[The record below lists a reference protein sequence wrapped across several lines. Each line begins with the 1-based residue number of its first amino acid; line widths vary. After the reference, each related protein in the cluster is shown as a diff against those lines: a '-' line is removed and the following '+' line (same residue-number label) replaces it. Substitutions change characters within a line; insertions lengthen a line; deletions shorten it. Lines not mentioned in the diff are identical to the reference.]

1 MNESSRVDA
10 TRVIARRRADG
21 LADKNA
27 RARPPPR
34 APRERRRIE
43 RATSFAAIR
52 RHARA
57 TPFARAP
64 TLDALD
70 ALDAMASSDDDDARP
85 TADARDARAT
95 PEGALERLRRAHGR
109 SASASSARVVRA
121 CDAVERAIAEGDMR
135 VNATSVFAAAFGA
148 LERASARAG
157 TDGSEDALEA
167 LEAVCACAAEAA
179 ADVDG
184 RVIRAKMERTIEVV
198 MGCGRVVSER
208 SPKSMRHVA
217 RLLAS
222 CAAAAAT
229 TKGESG
235 GETSEK
241 HGKRAFQATLNLSID
256 GRPKVRKAAV
266 HALGDVVRR
275 VRGDAAR
282 AAAYGEMT
290 AAFARKIGEAPE
302 RAAAE
307 MQKARGAAGAKDARA
322 RATAAA
328 TEALYMLGA
337 MKVLL
342 PELAE
347 PACGACA
354 DACAGLLD
362 LDEPLLTQHATEAL
376 LALANSPT
384 MDADDGSEGVSA
396 DTIVGLMAP
405 IAAVANANLNT
416 APTMVISLARLLS
429 RAQCKLHAIDAQASA
444 KALPTTFHS
453 LVKLFA
459 SPHEGVAT
467 EVAEALISLVR
478 SCIDSGMV
486 QEGIKAIAS
495 ARAAGKSAPSKPTT
509 LMSVA
514 SSIESAIGFR
524 YRGAWAVSIPVATC
538 AFMRLGP
545 ASGPIL
551 AGTLNALGEMG
562 EHASELMCKQ
572 QLQDCITAAIQAIG
586 PEQVLA
592 SLPLKLEEAIDAELA
607 NRQGDGDGMEVDE
620 QDVMNAASQETGR
633 LWLVPLLR
641 SGLVGANMGFF
652 ADAILPQ
659 ARALGARAEHAR
671 NSQSS
676 YEAQR
681 CGAAEHAL
689 WSLFPAFANW
699 PSDASDAFP
708 LIAKDLGNA
717 LSSRIDLQGPICEG
731 LKRLIRQGR
740 IGAGVYEVDDDDEA
754 GDGASTIAAGEPND
768 DQMPATFTVDIAEA
782 QLAAVSKYARNFLP
796 ILFNLF
802 VSSPT
807 SRRGELSHTIGA
819 FAKVT
824 DQAQL
829 GGFFR
834 TVLRKLVK
842 VTADDPGAPDAL
854 VEGGDDKTARR
865 CTFMDLVFALVSGLD
880 DQGLEMVYKI
890 AKPACLEKESVIQK
904 RAYKLLNELCEAQDG
919 KWLEPRAAEIEELL
933 VSGVDCCLPSA
944 RRYRLKVIGKILPAL
959 QERDAAADAE
969 EGGDGAGSIAETGS
983 LTVLLSELILATK
996 ETNARTRTLAYQLL
1010 ISIPRSIERKNA
1022 EAARGVARS
1031 GNAGVAAWLGAA
1043 TEEEDD
1049 EAMETEQMGVGVRRF
1064 FLTVLAGIVG
1074 SSPQMQSATIMALA
1088 RLLYEFSSALVS
1100 TVPEL
1105 LPAVCA
1111 LLEGKSREVVKSC
1124 LGFVKV
1130 VVVRLPQQDLAAEL
1144 PRLVPALL
1152 HWSEDSKNR
1161 FKLKVRVVLERMC
1174 KRCGYEVVEASMP
1187 KEHMALIAHIKREE
1201 TRLEKKKKSSVAGSE
1216 HGAKSTRTARRSEWR
1231 DGDIFSD
1238 DEGDDSDDGRSRRS
1252 GRGGRDGGS
1261 FAPASRRGGGEGPR
1275 SAAAAAAKRATGG
1288 ARLPASGDAPLD
1300 LLDDSAMRRSMLP
1313 QGERRRVKF
1322 EDDDDDSGY
1331 RTGADGKLMIVE
1343 ESEGAKRRRE
1353 EEEDNASEGGRSR
1366 YTSKTGKS
1374 RGAAT
1379 ARTNATGKSSRTVG
1393 THNSNGVKRQRT
1405 THERHSADLYKA
1417 KGKTTGDVYSKQTKL
1432 EPYAYWPLDPKLLN
1446 RRNSKKVAA
1455 RAQLGGVVKSAKAAG
1470 ILRGKKS
1477 KREV

>member
-1 MNESSRVDA
+1 MNRRAWTRRESSRV
-10 TRVIARRRADG
+10 IARTDSPIKT
-21 LADKNA
+21 LA
-27 RARPPPR
+27 RAPPR

-43 RATSFAAIR
+43 RATSIAAIR

-57 TPFARAP
+57 TPLARAP

>member
-1 MNESSRVDA
+1 MNRRAWTRRESSRV
-10 TRVIARRRADG
+10 VARTDSPIKT
-21 LADKNA
+21 LA
-27 RARPPPR
+27 RAPPR

-43 RATSFAAIR
+43 RATSIAAIR

-57 TPFARAP
+57 TPLARAP

-1201 TRLEKKKKSSVAGSE
+1201 TRLEKKKKSSIAGSE

>member
-1 MNESSRVDA
+1 MNRRAWTRRESSRV
-10 TRVIARRRADG
+10 VARTDSPIKT
-21 LADKNA
+21 LA
-27 RARPPPR
+27 RAPPR
-34 APRERRRIE
+34 APRERRRVE
-43 RATSFAAIR
+43 RATSIAAIR

-57 TPFARAP
+57 TPLARAP

-545 ASGPIL
+545 VSGPIM

-1043 TEEEDD
+1043 TEEEVD

>member
-1 MNESSRVDA
+1 MDSPIK
-10 TRVIARRRADG
+10 T
-21 LADKNA
+21 LA
-27 RARPPPR
+27 RAPPR

-43 RATSFAAIR
+43 RATSIAAIR

-57 TPFARAP
+57 TPLARAP

>member
-1 MNESSRVDA
+1 
-10 TRVIARRRADG
+10 
-21 LADKNA
+21 
-27 RARPPPR
+27 
-34 APRERRRIE
+34 
-43 RATSFAAIR
+43 
-52 RHARA
+52 
-57 TPFARAP
+57 
-64 TLDALD
+64 
-70 ALDAMASSDDDDARP
+70 MASSDDDDARP

>member
-1 MNESSRVDA
+1 MDSPIK
-10 TRVIARRRADG
+10 T
-21 LADKNA
+21 LA
-27 RARPPPR
+27 RAPPR
-34 APRERRRIE
+34 APRERRRVE
-43 RATSFAAIR
+43 RATSIAAIR

-545 ASGPIL
+545 ASGPIM

>member
-1 MNESSRVDA
+1 M
-10 TRVIARRRADG
+10 
-21 LADKNA
+21 
-27 RARPPPR
+27 
-34 APRERRRIE
+34 
-43 RATSFAAIR
+43 
-52 RHARA
+52 A
-57 TPFARAP
+57 TPV
-64 TLDALD
+64 
-70 ALDAMASSDDDDARP
+70 MSDDDDDDDGN
-85 TADARDARAT
+85 DARDFDVDVDVDVGFDGGVVL
-95 PEGALERLRRAHGR
+95 GALERLRAAHGR
-109 SASASSARVVRA
+109 SKSATSRGVVRA
-121 CDAVERAIAEGDMR
+121 CEAIEETLRANGMESG
-135 VNATSVFAAAFGA
+135 ATNVFAATFAA
-148 LERASARAG
+148 LESATAG
-157 TDGSEDALEA
+157 CEGGSDEAALEA
-167 LEAVCACAAEAA
+167 LDAVCACAAEAMR
-179 ADVDG
+179 DVET
-184 RVIRAKMERTIEVV
+184 RILRAKIERTCEVL
-198 MGCGRVVSER
+198 MRCGRVVSER
-208 SPKSMRHVA
+208 TPKSMRHVV
-217 RLLAS
+217 RCLSRCAS
-222 CAAAAAT
+222 AAA
-229 TKGESG
+229 GSG
-235 GETSEK
+235 KERNA
-241 HGKRAFQATLNLSID
+241 GKRAFQAALNLSVD

-266 HALGDVVRR
+266 AAVGDVMKRLRADVMAEA
-275 VRGDAAR
+275 GTDGEGAAL
-282 AAAYGEMT
+282 AVFTAYSEMT
-290 AAFARKIGEAPE
+290 ATFAQKIGSAPE
-302 RAAAE
+302 RAAEE

-322 RATAAA
+322 RAAAAA

-342 PELAE
+342 PELGE

-354 DACAGLLD
+354 DACVGLLD

-376 LALANSPT
+376 LMLANSPT
-384 MDADDGSEGVSA
+384 TTTMGVSA
-396 DTIVGLMAP
+396 DTVAGMMQP
-405 IAAVANANLNT
+405 IAATANAHLKT
-416 APTMVISLARLLS
+416 QPTTVISLVRLLA
-429 RAQCKLHAIDAQASA
+429 RAQCKLTAIDETVATQT
-444 KALPTTFHS
+444 LPTTFHA

-459 SPHEGVAT
+459 TPHEGVAT
-467 EVAEALISLVR
+467 EIAESLISLVR
-478 SCIDSGMV
+478 SCVTPSMV
-486 QEGIKAIAS
+486 QDSIKAIAS
-495 ARAAGKSAPSKPTT
+495 ARASGKTAPGKPTA

-524 YRGAWAVSIPVATC
+524 YRGAWSASIPIATVA
-538 AFMRLGP
+538 FVRLGP

-551 AGTLNALGEMG
+551 QGTLNALGEMG

-586 PEQVLA
+586 PEQVLQ
-592 SLPLKLEEAIDAELA
+592 SLPLKLEEAIDAELS
-607 NRQGDGDGMEVDE
+607 NRDDEGGDMDVDE
-620 QDVMNAASQETGR
+620 QEVMAAASQETGR

-641 SGLVGANMGFF
+641 SALIGANLSFF

-659 ARALGARAEHAR
+659 ARALGERAERAR
-671 NSQSS
+671 SANRA

-699 PSDASDAFP
+699 PTDAADSFP
-708 LIAKDLGNA
+708 LVAKDLGNA
-717 LSSRIDLQGPICEG
+717 LSSRIDLQAPVCEG

-740 IGAGVYEVDDDDEA
+740 IGAGVYEVDDDDDA

-768 DQMPATFTVDIAEA
+768 EHMPASFTVDVAEA

-807 SRRGELSHTIGA
+807 ARRGALSHTIGA

-829 GGFFR
+829 AGFFR

-865 CTFMDLVFALVSGLD
+865 CTFMDLVYALVSGLD

-904 RAYKLLNELCEAQDG
+904 RAYKLLNELCEAKDG
-919 KWLEPRAAEIEELL
+919 KWLEARADEVEVLL
-933 VSGVDCCLPSA
+933 VSGVDSCLPSA

-959 QERDAAADAE
+959 QERDAVADAE
-969 EGGDGAGSIAETGS
+969 QGGDGSGNITGATGS

-996 ETNARTRTLAYQLL
+996 EANARTRTLAYQLL

-1022 EAARGVARS
+1022 EAARGGSARS
-1031 GNAGVAAWLGAA
+1031 GHAGVAAWLGAA
-1043 TEEEDD
+1043 DDEDEDD
-1049 EAMETEQMGVGVRRF
+1049 QMETEQMGTGVRRF

-1074 SSPQMQSATIMALA
+1074 SSPSMQAATIMALA
-1088 RLLYEFSSALVS
+1088 RLLYEFSSSLVS

-1111 LLEGKSREVVKSC
+1111 LLEGKSREVVKAC

-1144 PRLVPALL
+1144 PRLVPAIL

-1174 KRCGYEVVEASMP
+1174 KRCGYEVVEAHVP
-1187 KEHMALIAHIKREE
+1187 REHLKLIAHIKREDA
-1201 TRLEKKKKSSVAGSE
+1201 RMEKKKKSSVAGSE
-1216 HGAKSTRTARRSEWR
+1216 HGGAKSTRTARRSEWR

-1238 DEGDDSDDGRSRRS
+1238 DEMDDSDHGRSRRS
-1252 GRGGRDGGS
+1252 GRGGGGDAGT

-1288 ARLPASGDAPLD
+1288 ARLPAAGDAPLD

-1322 EDDDDDSGY
+1322 EDDDDGDY
-1331 RTGADGKLMIVE
+1331 RIGADGKLMIVE
-1343 ESEGAKRRRE
+1343 ESAGAKRRRE
-1353 EEEDNASEGGRSR
+1353 EDEENGSEGGRSR
-1366 YTSKTGKS
+1366 WTSRTGKS
-1374 RGAAT
+1374 RGGASA
-1379 ARTNATGKSSRTVG
+1379 ARTNATGRTARTSG
-1393 THNSNGVKRQRT
+1393 THNSQGVKRQRT

-1417 KGKTTGDVYSKQTKL
+1417 KGKTTGDVYSKSTKL

-1477 KREV
+1477 KRTN

>member
-1 MNESSRVDA
+1 MNRRAWTRRESSRV
-10 TRVIARRRADG
+10 VARTDSPIKT
-21 LADKNA
+21 LA
-27 RARPPPR
+27 RAPPR

-70 ALDAMASSDDDDARP
+70 ALDALASSDDDDARP

>member
-1 MNESSRVDA
+1 MDSPIK
-10 TRVIARRRADG
+10 T
-21 LADKNA
+21 LA
-27 RARPPPR
+27 RAPPR

-43 RATSFAAIR
+43 RATSIAAIR

-57 TPFARAP
+57 TPLARAP

-545 ASGPIL
+545 ASGPIM

>member
-1 MNESSRVDA
+1 MDSPIK
-10 TRVIARRRADG
+10 T
-21 LADKNA
+21 LA
-27 RARPPPR
+27 RAPPR
-34 APRERRRIE
+34 APRERRRID
-43 RATSFAAIR
+43 RATSIAAIR

-64 TLDALD
+64 TLD

>member
-1 MNESSRVDA
+1 MNRRAWTRRESSRV
-10 TRVIARRRADG
+10 IARTDSPIKT
-21 LADKNA
+21 LA
-27 RARPPPR
+27 RAPPR

-43 RATSFAAIR
+43 RATSIAAIR

-572 QLQDCITAAIQAIG
+572 QLQDCITVAIQAIG

-1322 EDDDDDSGY
+1322 EDDDDDGGY

-1455 RAQLGGVVKSAKAAG
+1455 RAQLGGVVKSAKASG

>member
-1 MNESSRVDA
+1 MNRRAWTRRESSRV
-10 TRVIARRRADG
+10 IARTDSPIKT
-21 LADKNA
+21 LA
-27 RARPPPR
+27 RAPPR

-43 RATSFAAIR
+43 RATSIAAIR

-121 CDAVERAIAEGDMR
+121 CDAVERALAEGDMR

-1322 EDDDDDSGY
+1322 EDDDDDGGY

-1455 RAQLGGVVKSAKAAG
+1455 RAQLGGVVKSAKASG

>member
-1 MNESSRVDA
+1 MNRRAWTRRESSRV
-10 TRVIARRRADG
+10 VARMDSPIKT
-21 LADKNA
+21 LA
-27 RARPPPR
+27 RAPPR

-43 RATSFAAIR
+43 RATSIAAIR

-57 TPFARAP
+57 TPLARAP

-545 ASGPIL
+545 ASGPIM

>member
-1 MNESSRVDA
+1 MNRRAWTRRESSRV
-10 TRVIARRRADG
+10 VARTDSPIKT
-21 LADKNA
+21 LA
-27 RARPPPR
+27 RAPPR

-1064 FLTVLAGIVG
+1064 FLPVLAGIVG

>member
-1 MNESSRVDA
+1 MNRRAWTRRESSRV
-10 TRVIARRRADG
+10 VARTDSPIKT
-21 LADKNA
+21 LA
-27 RARPPPR
+27 RAPPR

-43 RATSFAAIR
+43 RATSIAAIR

-57 TPFARAP
+57 TPLARAP
-64 TLDALD
+64 TLD

>member
-1 MNESSRVDA
+1 MDSPIK
-10 TRVIARRRADG
+10 T
-21 LADKNA
+21 LA
-27 RARPPPR
+27 RAPPR

-43 RATSFAAIR
+43 RATSIAAIR

-545 ASGPIL
+545 ASGPIM

>member
-1 MNESSRVDA
+1 MNRRAWTRRASSRV
-10 TRVIARRRADG
+10 VARTDSPIKT
-21 LADKNA
+21 LA
-27 RARPPPR
+27 RAPPR

-43 RATSFAAIR
+43 RATSIAAIR

>member
-1 MNESSRVDA
+1 MNRRAWTRRESSRV
-10 TRVIARRRADG
+10 VARTDSPIKT
-21 LADKNA
+21 LA
-27 RARPPPR
+27 RAPPR
-34 APRERRRIE
+34 APRERRRID
-43 RATSFAAIR
+43 RATSIAAIR

-57 TPFARAP
+57 TPLARAP
-64 TLDALD
+64 TLD

>member
-1 MNESSRVDA
+1 MNRRAWTRRESSRV
-10 TRVIARRRADG
+10 IARTDSPIKT
-21 LADKNA
+21 LA
-27 RARPPPR
+27 RAPPR
-34 APRERRRIE
+34 APRERRRID
-43 RATSFAAIR
+43 RATSIAAIR

-545 ASGPIL
+545 ASGPIM

>member
-1 MNESSRVDA
+1 MNRRAWTRRASS
-10 TRVIARRRADG
+10 RVIARTDSPIKT
-21 LADKNA
+21 LA
-27 RARPPPR
+27 RAPPR

-43 RATSFAAIR
+43 RATSIAAIR

>member
-1 MNESSRVDA
+1 MNRRAWTRRESSRV
-10 TRVIARRRADG
+10 VARMDSPIKT
-21 LADKNA
+21 LA
-27 RARPPPR
+27 RAPPR

-43 RATSFAAIR
+43 RATSIAAIR

-545 ASGPIL
+545 ASGPIM

>member
-1 MNESSRVDA
+1 MDSPIK
-10 TRVIARRRADG
+10 T
-21 LADKNA
+21 LA
-27 RARPPPR
+27 RAPPR
-34 APRERRRIE
+34 APRERRRVE
-43 RATSFAAIR
+43 RATSIAAIR

-70 ALDAMASSDDDDARP
+70 ALDAMASSYDDDARP

>member
-1 MNESSRVDA
+1 MNRRAWTRRESSRV
-10 TRVIARRRADG
+10 IARTDSPIKT
-21 LADKNA
+21 LA
-27 RARPPPR
+27 RAPPR

-43 RATSFAAIR
+43 RATSIAAIR

-57 TPFARAP
+57 TPLARAP
-64 TLDALD
+64 TLD

>member
-1 MNESSRVDA
+1 MDSPIK
-10 TRVIARRRADG
+10 T
-21 LADKNA
+21 LA
-27 RARPPPR
+27 RAPPR
-34 APRERRRIE
+34 APRERRRVE
-43 RATSFAAIR
+43 RATSIAAIR

-57 TPFARAP
+57 TPLARAP

-545 ASGPIL
+545 ASGPIM

>member
-1 MNESSRVDA
+1 MNRRAWTRRESSRV
-10 TRVIARRRADG
+10 VARTDSPIKT
-21 LADKNA
+21 LA
-27 RARPPPR
+27 RAPPR

-43 RATSFAAIR
+43 RATSIAAIR

-64 TLDALD
+64 TLDARD

>member
-1 MNESSRVDA
+1 
-10 TRVIARRRADG
+10 
-21 LADKNA
+21 
-27 RARPPPR
+27 
-34 APRERRRIE
+34 
-43 RATSFAAIR
+43 
-52 RHARA
+52 
-57 TPFARAP
+57 
-64 TLDALD
+64 
-70 ALDAMASSDDDDARP
+70 
-85 TADARDARAT
+85 
-95 PEGALERLRRAHGR
+95 
-109 SASASSARVVRA
+109 
-121 CDAVERAIAEGDMR
+121 
-135 VNATSVFAAAFGA
+135 
-148 LERASARAG
+148 
-157 TDGSEDALEA
+157 
-167 LEAVCACAAEAA
+167 
-179 ADVDG
+179 
-184 RVIRAKMERTIEVV
+184 MERTIEVV

-222 CAAAAAT
+222 CAASAAT

-282 AAAYGEMT
+282 AAAYGETT

-641 SGLVGANMGFF
+641 SGLVGANM
-652 ADAILPQ
+652 
-659 ARALGARAEHAR
+659 
-671 NSQSS
+671 
-676 YEAQR
+676 
-681 CGAAEHAL
+681 
-689 WSLFPAFANW
+689 
-699 PSDASDAFP
+699 
-708 LIAKDLGNA
+708 
-717 LSSRIDLQGPICEG
+717 
-731 LKRLIRQGR
+731 
-740 IGAGVYEVDDDDEA
+740 
-754 GDGASTIAAGEPND
+754 
-768 DQMPATFTVDIAEA
+768 
-782 QLAAVSKYARNFLP
+782 
-796 ILFNLF
+796 
-802 VSSPT
+802 
-807 SRRGELSHTIGA
+807 
-819 FAKVT
+819 
-824 DQAQL
+824 
-829 GGFFR
+829 
-834 TVLRKLVK
+834 
-842 VTADDPGAPDAL
+842 
-854 VEGGDDKTARR
+854 
-865 CTFMDLVFALVSGLD
+865 
-880 DQGLEMVYKI
+880 
-890 AKPACLEKESVIQK
+890 
-904 RAYKLLNELCEAQDG
+904 
-919 KWLEPRAAEIEELL
+919 
-933 VSGVDCCLPSA
+933 
-944 RRYRLKVIGKILPAL
+944 
-959 QERDAAADAE
+959 
-969 EGGDGAGSIAETGS
+969 
-983 LTVLLSELILATK
+983 
-996 ETNARTRTLAYQLL
+996 
-1010 ISIPRSIERKNA
+1010 
-1022 EAARGVARS
+1022 
-1031 GNAGVAAWLGAA
+1031 
-1043 TEEEDD
+1043 
-1049 EAMETEQMGVGVRRF
+1049 
-1064 FLTVLAGIVG
+1064 
-1074 SSPQMQSATIMALA
+1074 
-1088 RLLYEFSSALVS
+1088 
-1100 TVPEL
+1100 
-1105 LPAVCA
+1105 
-1111 LLEGKSREVVKSC
+1111 
-1124 LGFVKV
+1124 
-1130 VVVRLPQQDLAAEL
+1130 
-1144 PRLVPALL
+1144 
-1152 HWSEDSKNR
+1152 
-1161 FKLKVRVVLERMC
+1161 
-1174 KRCGYEVVEASMP
+1174 
-1187 KEHMALIAHIKREE
+1187 
-1201 TRLEKKKKSSVAGSE
+1201 
-1216 HGAKSTRTARRSEWR
+1216 
-1231 DGDIFSD
+1231 
-1238 DEGDDSDDGRSRRS
+1238 
-1252 GRGGRDGGS
+1252 
-1261 FAPASRRGGGEGPR
+1261 
-1275 SAAAAAAKRATGG
+1275 
-1288 ARLPASGDAPLD
+1288 
-1300 LLDDSAMRRSMLP
+1300 
-1313 QGERRRVKF
+1313 
-1322 EDDDDDSGY
+1322 
-1331 RTGADGKLMIVE
+1331 
-1343 ESEGAKRRRE
+1343 
-1353 EEEDNASEGGRSR
+1353 
-1366 YTSKTGKS
+1366 
-1374 RGAAT
+1374 
-1379 ARTNATGKSSRTVG
+1379 
-1393 THNSNGVKRQRT
+1393 
-1405 THERHSADLYKA
+1405 
-1417 KGKTTGDVYSKQTKL
+1417 
-1432 EPYAYWPLDPKLLN
+1432 
-1446 RRNSKKVAA
+1446 
-1455 RAQLGGVVKSAKAAG
+1455 
-1470 ILRGKKS
+1470 
-1477 KREV
+1477 

>member
-1 MNESSRVDA
+1 MNRRAWTRRESSRV
-10 TRVIARRRADG
+10 VARTDSPIKT
-21 LADKNA
+21 LA
-27 RARPPPR
+27 RAPPR
-34 APRERRRIE
+34 APRERRRVE
-43 RATSFAAIR
+43 RATSIAAIR

-641 SGLVGANMGFF
+641 SGLVGVNMGFF

>member
-1 MNESSRVDA
+1 MNRRAWTRRESSRV
-10 TRVIARRRADG
+10 IARTDSPIKT
-21 LADKNA
+21 LA
-27 RARPPPR
+27 RAPPR

-43 RATSFAAIR
+43 RATSIAAIR

>member
-1 MNESSRVDA
+1 MNRRAWTRRESSRV
-10 TRVIARRRADG
+10 VARTDSPIKT
-21 LADKNA
+21 LA
-27 RARPPPR
+27 RAPPR
-34 APRERRRIE
+34 APRERRRID
-43 RATSFAAIR
+43 RATSIAAIR

-57 TPFARAP
+57 TPLARAP

>member
-1 MNESSRVDA
+1 MNRRAWTRRESSRV
-10 TRVIARRRADG
+10 IARTDSPIKT
-21 LADKNA
+21 LA
-27 RARPPPR
+27 RAPPR

-43 RATSFAAIR
+43 RATSIAAIR

-121 CDAVERAIAEGDMR
+121 CDAVERALAEGDMR

-572 QLQDCITAAIQAIG
+572 QLQDCITVAIQAIG

-1322 EDDDDDSGY
+1322 EDDDDDGGY

-1455 RAQLGGVVKSAKAAG
+1455 RAQLGGVVKSAKASG

>member
-1 MNESSRVDA
+1 MNRRAWTRRESSRV
-10 TRVIARRRADG
+10 VARMDSPIKT
-21 LADKNA
+21 LA
-27 RARPPPR
+27 RAPPR
-34 APRERRRIE
+34 APRERRRVE
-43 RATSFAAIR
+43 RATSIAAIR

>member
-1 MNESSRVDA
+1 MNRRAWTRRESSRV
-10 TRVIARRRADG
+10 VARTDSPIKT
-21 LADKNA
+21 LA
-27 RARPPPR
+27 RAPPR

-1043 TEEEDD
+1043 TEEDDD

>member
-1 MNESSRVDA
+1 MNRRAWTRRESSRV
-10 TRVIARRRADG
+10 IARTDSPIKT
-21 LADKNA
+21 LA
-27 RARPPPR
+27 RAPPR
-34 APRERRRIE
+34 APRERRRID
-43 RATSFAAIR
+43 RATSIAAIR

-57 TPFARAP
+57 TPLARAP

>member
-1 MNESSRVDA
+1 MNRRAWTRRASS
-10 TRVIARRRADG
+10 RVIARTDSPIKT
-21 LADKNA
+21 LA
-27 RARPPPR
+27 RAPPR

-43 RATSFAAIR
+43 RATSIAAIR

-740 IGAGVYEVDDDDEA
+740 IGAGVYEVDDDDDA

>member
-1 MNESSRVDA
+1 MNRRAWTRRESSRV
-10 TRVIARRRADG
+10 IARTDSPIKT
-21 LADKNA
+21 LA
-27 RARPPPR
+27 RAPPR

-43 RATSFAAIR
+43 RATSIAAIR

-545 ASGPIL
+545 ASGPIM

-842 VTADDPGAPDAL
+842 VTADDLGAPDAL

>member
-1 MNESSRVDA
+1 MNRRAWTRRESSRV
-10 TRVIARRRADG
+10 VARTDSPIKT
-21 LADKNA
+21 LA
-27 RARPPPR
+27 RAPPR

-43 RATSFAAIR
+43 RPPRRPPPPPPARPPPSAPPPPRAAR
-52 RHARA
+52 DARDARA
-57 TPFARAP
+57 ARE
-64 TLDALD
+64 
-70 ALDAMASSDDDDARP
+70 DDDARP

>member
-1 MNESSRVDA
+1 MNRRAWTRRESSRV
-10 TRVIARRRADG
+10 IARTDSPIKT
-21 LADKNA
+21 LA
-27 RARPPPR
+27 RAPPR

-43 RATSFAAIR
+43 RATSIAAIR

-384 MDADDGSEGVSA
+384 MDDDDGSDGVSA

-538 AFMRLGP
+538 AFIRLGP

-740 IGAGVYEVDDDDEA
+740 IGAGVFEVDDDDEA

-1322 EDDDDDSGY
+1322 EDDDDDGGY

-1455 RAQLGGVVKSAKAAG
+1455 RAQLGGVVKSAKASG